1 MEQSF
6 IEAEDYEKEFLARY
20 LRKKADKKVKRLREK
35 AAVLENKGEVS
46 ATISRIEEKIAQIN
60 DELKRNLCAL
70 GHQNTEQGSTATFS
84 KCLEGAN
91 RHKNHD
97 GSKEKESHMC
107 NSQEHTENI
116 ARVETPETYSHVNTA
131 TVRGFSVPHDLW
143 SRLFP
148 FQREGVEWM
157 LDLFEKSRGAILADE
172 MGLGKT
178 LQVIC
183 VLSSLFLSERIKK
196 ALVVSPATVIDH
208 WVSEWKKNYS
218 HVRVCVFH
226 KNKSGNVLNL
236 FTSFS
241 IAGGVGVVSYEGF
254 KSHFKRIQEI
264 DWGYIV
270 LDEGHKIKNQ
280 KSHISQYIKSITCKN
295 RIILT
300 GTPMQNNL
308 AELWNLVDFANPSL
322 LGSYETFKLH
332 VEDKI
337 KKAGYSNA
345 TQSEILAGEEFSV
358 NLRNTI
364 APFFLRRSKRDVA
377 AQLPKKTE
385 KMVLC
390 VLTNVQ
396 AKMYRDSLNT
406 DSVFKILQGKK
417 NVLCGIDMLRKICN
431 HPYLWSKDPR
441 YLSEENLSW
450 CSGKMKMLNSL
461 LERWWQEGRKALVFS
476 QSVAMLDIIARNCKF
491 RGYAFLRMD
500 GSTGMQERTAF
511 VSRFNSDRSL
521 FVFLLTTKVGGLG
534 LNLVGASRVVIY
546 DPDWNPSADAQAKER
561 VYRYGQVLDVE
572 IYKLICANTIEEKI
586 LHTQIFKNLL
596 EKKVFTNARLSR
608 FFNKLDLD
616 ELFTYNHED
625 RGVERVDAQ
634 NAVVYCTSNDAFCIH
649 GEDAIGIGTD
659 SIKTNE
665 EDSNTLSN

>member
-6 IEAEDYEKEFLARY
+6 IKAEDYEKDFLARY
-20 LRKKADKKVKRLREK
+20 LRKKAENKVRRLRDK
-35 AAVLENKGEVS
+35 VAVLESKGEVS
-46 ATISRIEEKIAQIN
+46 ETINRIKKKIARIS
-60 DELKRNLCAL
+60 DELNRSLHAL
-70 GHQNTEQGSTATFS
+70 GRQDTEQGSTS
-84 KCLEGAN
+84 RKCFEEVST
-91 RHKNHD
+91 RKKND
-97 GSKEKESHMC
+97 SDKEKEFLKC
-107 NSQEHTENI
+107 DPQAHTENI
-116 ARVETPETYSHVNTA
+116 ARAETPSMYLQDNTVN
-131 TVRGFSVPHDLW
+131 VRGFSVPGNLW
-143 SRLFP
+143 GRLFP

-157 LDLFEKSRGAILADE
+157 LDLFEKSKGAILADE

-178 LQVIC
+178 IQIIC
-183 VLSSLFLSERIKK
+183 VVSSLFLSESIKR

-208 WVSEWKKNYS
+208 WVSEWKRNYS
-218 HVRVCVFH
+218 QVRICVFH
-226 KNKSGNVLNL
+226 KNKTNNVSSL

-241 IAGGVGVVSYEGF
+241 TAGGVGVVSYEGF
-254 KSHFKRIQEI
+254 KGHFKRIQDI
-264 DWGYIV
+264 DWDYIV

-280 KSHISQYIKSITCKN
+280 KSHISQYIKSTTCKN
-295 RIILT
+295 RIVLT

-322 LGSYETFKLH
+322 LGSYETFKVQ

-345 TQSEILAGEEFSV
+345 TQSDIFIGEELSMH
-358 NLRNTI
+358 LRKAI
-364 APFFLRRSKRDVA
+364 APFFLQRSKRDVA

-390 VLTNVQ
+390 VLTDVQ
-396 AKMYRDSLNT
+396 AKMYSDSLNT

-431 HPYLWSKDPR
+431 HPYLWSKDSR

-450 CSGKMKMLNSL
+450 CSGKMEMLNSL
-461 LERWWQEGRKALVFS
+461 LERWRQAGRKALVFS
-476 QSVAMLDIIARNCKF
+476 QSVAMLDIIARNCKH
-491 RGYAFLRMD
+491 RGHSFLRMD
-500 GSTGMQERTAF
+500 GCTSMQERALL

-586 LHTQIFKNLL
+586 LHTQIFKNML

-616 ELFTYNHED
+616 ELFTYNHRD
-625 RGVERVDAQ
+625 RCTERAETLDT
-634 NAVVYCTSNDAFCIH
+634 VVYCASNDTTCIQN
-649 GEDAIGIGTD
+649 EDGFGTETD
-659 SIKTNE
+659 IV
-665 EDSNTLSN
+665 NTADRVSSGTFSE